1 MQIKEYFAKEIQNIK
16 DQNLYRKTKETTPEL
31 LNFSTNSYLGR
42 KFGAGSSRL
51 VAGDNSTY
59 KKLEELIASW
69 KKAEA
74 ALVYP
79 TGYMTNLGV
88 ISALMAKGDAIIIDK
103 LCHASIID
111 GCYLSGADIRV
122 FKHNDLASLEKI
134 LGEVQNKYQKKLIIT
149 ESVFSMDGDL
159 APLFE
164 ISMLAKKYDCW
175 TMVDEAHAVGVFGET
190 GAGLLEELDLE
201 NEFDIRIGTLSK
213 AVDTLGGYVAGS
225 KQLIE
230 FLINKSRPFIYTT
243 ALPEAVVKQSLKNL
257 KKLSADKKGRKK
269 LWENIGYF
277 YLLAQRYKLNI
288 TKPQSAI
295 IQIIIGDETK
305 ALAVSQKLLAK
316 NIVLPAIRYPTVPKG
331 QARLRCTL
339 TADHTKPQIEKLV
352 AILFQNIK

>member
-1 MQIKEYFAKEIQNIK
+1 MQLKQYLANELIAIEESG
-16 DQNLYRKTKETTPEL
+16 LYRTLKGTNPEP

-51 VAGDNSTY
+51 VAGNSSTY
-59 KKLEELIASW
+59 TELENLLALW

-74 ALVYP
+74 SLVYP

-88 ISALMAKGDAIIIDK
+88 ISALMSKGDAIIIDK

-111 GCYLSGADIRV
+111 GCYLSDADVRV

-134 LGEVQNKYQKKLIIT
+134 LGEIQNKYQKKIIIT
-149 ESVFSMDGDL
+149 ESVFSMDGDI

-190 GAGLLEELDLE
+190 GAGLLEEFDLE

-213 AVDTLGGYVAGS
+213 AVDSLGGYVAGS
-225 KQLIE
+225 RELID
-230 FLINKSRPFIYTT
+230 FLINKSRSFIYTT
-243 ALPEAVVKQSLKNL
+243 ALPETVVKQSLMNL
-257 KKLSADKKGRKK
+257 KKLIADKKGRKK

-277 YLLAQRYKLNI
+277 YLLAKKYNLKI
-288 TKPQSAI
+288 EKPNSAI
-295 IQIIIGDETK
+295 IPIIVGDEAKTLELSK
-305 ALAVSQKLLAK
+305 KLLVE
-316 NIVLPAIRYPTVPKG
+316 NITLPAIRYPTVPKG
-331 QARLRCTL
+331 AARLRCTI
-339 TADHTKPQIEKLV
+339 TAKHTKPQIEKLV
-352 AILFQNIK
+352 FVLCQNIK